1 MFAGKTTFHVHCEW
15 KKVFWIHN
23 QTGFLACAV
32 LRSRERLRFCMARKK
47 IRIRSEG
54 NEKLEK
60 LQTIKTIE
68 VLFSCKEKTEKDWE
82 HSHEA
87 SLLLLIQTSNKLRS
101 DEIFKVSNKHSRAGG
116 EAKCTSSIC
125 LSYDAS
131 LWSVFVC
138 HTNLSVSLWK
148 LIASREQTASCRVK
162 WNPIGHVYSLSKDC
176 FGLISVVLWFLHLRA
191 MHSRAYKVKQTRVKF
206 PEVLLFGFLQN
217 IFELL

>member
-23 QTGFLACAV
+23 QTGFLACAL
-32 LRSRERLRFCMARKK
+32 LRSRERLRWCKK
-47 IRIRSEG
+47 IRFRSER

-68 VLFSCKEKTEKDWE
+68 VLFSFEKTEKDWE

-87 SLLLLIQTSNKLRS
+87 SLLLVIQTSNKLRS

-148 LIASREQTASCRVK
+148 LIASREQTARCRGKAKPDWTCLFTLKRLFWINFRCSLVTASTRDAFSCMQ
-162 WNPIGHVYSLSKDC
+162 S
-176 FGLISVVLWFLHLRA
+176 
-191 MHSRAYKVKQTRVKF
+191 
-206 PEVLLFGFLQN
+206 
-217 IFELL
+217 